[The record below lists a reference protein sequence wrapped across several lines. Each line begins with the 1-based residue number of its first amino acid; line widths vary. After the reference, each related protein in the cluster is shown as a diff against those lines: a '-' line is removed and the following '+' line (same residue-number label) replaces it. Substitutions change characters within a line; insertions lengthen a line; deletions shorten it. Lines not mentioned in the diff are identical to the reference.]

1 MQIMVDTNVII
12 SGLLYPN
19 STMNSIMTYI
29 MDQHKLLISSY
40 VLAEFKDVIRRKF
53 PSNIAEMDELL
64 SKMSYELVYTPD
76 TMDFKIFS
84 VRDAADYPVLY
95 TAIVENVDI
104 LITGDKD
111 LINVDIKT
119 PRILT
124 PRQYMDLYM
133 VKPISRERGNPCH
146 S

>member
-1 MQIMVDTNVII
+1 MRIMVDTNVII

-19 STMNSIMTYI
+19 SPMNSIMTYI

-40 VLAEFKDVIRRKF
+40 VLTEFKDVIRRKF
-53 PSNIAEMDELL
+53 PSSISETDELL
-64 SKMSYELVYTPD
+64 SKMNYELVYTPD
-76 TMDFKIFS
+76 TMDLEVFS

-104 LITGDKD
+104 LVTGDKD

-119 PRILT
+119 PIILT
-124 PRQYMDLYM
+124 PRQLMDLYM
-133 VKPISRERGNPCH
+133 VKSITRRTR
-146 S
+146 

>member
-1 MQIMVDTNVII
+1 MRIMVDTNVII

-19 STMNSIMTYI
+19 SPMNSIMTYI

-40 VLAEFKDVIRRKF
+40 VLNEFKDVIQRKF
-53 PSNIAEMDELL
+53 PYCVIEMDELL
-64 SKMSYELVYTPD
+64 NKMNYELVYTPD
-76 TMDFKIFS
+76 TMDFEVFS

-104 LITGDKD
+104 LVTGDKD

-119 PRILT
+119 PKILT

-133 VKPISRERGNPCH
+133 VKSISKERGNPCH
-146 S
+146 L